1 MDGIE
6 YKGNK
11 DRSGL
16 SRRRTIRFRSRRDS
30 YFEYTLKDH
39 LGNTRVRLAGKDY
52 DGNLAYDLLE
62 VEGQDGEP
70 TLEYQEYLG
79 ANSYYPLGE

>member
-1 MDGIE
+1 
-6 YKGNK
+6 
-11 DRSGL
+11 
-16 SRRRTIRFRSRRDS
+16 
-30 YFEYTLKDH
+30 
-39 LGNTRVRLAGKDY
+39 LAGKDY